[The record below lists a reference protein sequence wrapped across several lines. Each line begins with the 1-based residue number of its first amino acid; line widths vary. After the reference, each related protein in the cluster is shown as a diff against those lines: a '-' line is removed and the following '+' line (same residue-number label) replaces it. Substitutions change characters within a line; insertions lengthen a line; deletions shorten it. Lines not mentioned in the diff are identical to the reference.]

1 MVHTSDD
8 ASRYPPHYTRTVRV
22 LLRYALVMI
31 VIGLLS
37 GVAFQES
44 SKKLSY
50 PSGPDEPGYLD
61 ATLRLALV
69 HGHVLVT
76 GVLFPIAMA
85 GMLHLALAC
94 GGAEIGQRGLSWAVR
109 FYLTFVTATVLLMLY
124 KSYHVLLSARGG
136 ESDMELIDAEF
147 FGGQTSIRHV
157 IYGASHIGMAFG
169 LCLFSWCVWRSL
181 KEDASGQRQNSDG

>member
-1 MVHTSDD
+1 MMVLTDD
-8 ASRYPPHYTRTVRV
+8 TLRYPPHYTRTVRV

-50 PSGPDEPGYLD
+50 PTEPDGAGYLD
-61 ATLRLALV
+61 ATLGLALV

-85 GMLHLALAC
+85 GVLHLALAC
-94 GGAEIGQRGLSWAVR
+94 GGAEVGRRGLSWAVR
-109 FYLTFVTATVLLMLY
+109 SYLTFVTATVLLMLY

-136 ESDMELIDAEF
+136 ESDMELIDADF
-147 FGGQTSIRHV
+147 FGGQTSIRHIV
-157 IYGASHIGMAFG
+157 FGASHIGMAFG

-181 KEDASGQRQNSDG
+181 KEDANGQRQNSDG